1 MSISC
6 VDLFC
11 GAGGL
16 THGFVKEG
24 LPVVAGIDLD
34 SACRYPYEQNNKSI
48 FIEKD
53 VCEFTSGE
61 LIDLYSDS
69 EIRILAGCAP
79 CQPFSTYS
87 HRYDMNRNSRWSL
100 LNEFS
105 RLSREVKPEIV
116 TMENVPSV
124 KDHDVF
130 QSFVSELE
138 SSGYSVWYKL

>member
-48 FIEKD
+48 FNKFNQFSHSNLVLRCPGPLGIG
-53 VCEFTSGE
+53 TTTRNS
-61 LIDLYSDS
+61 S
-69 EIRILAGCAP
+69 EIYLGAA
-79 CQPFSTYS
+79 
-87 HRYDMNRNSRWSL
+87 
-100 LNEFS
+100 E
-105 RLSREVKPEIV
+105 
-116 TMENVPSV
+116 
-124 KDHDVF
+124 
-130 QSFVSELE
+130 
-138 SSGYSVWYKL
+138 